1 MTEVSVVGLGH
12 ANVEVS
18 RCSAVDKGTSAEDFT
33 TITVGAICIAC
44 TQIRTSVEHWIA
56 IAGAALGIATTAAS
70 DRTVSM
76 RSTDAGL
83 D

>member
-1 MTEVSVVGLGH
+1 MTEVLVVGLGH
-12 ANVEVS
+12 TNVEVS
-18 RCSAVDKGTSAEDFT
+18 RRGAVDQGASAEDFT

-44 TQIRTSVEHWIA
+44 TQIRTRVEHWIA